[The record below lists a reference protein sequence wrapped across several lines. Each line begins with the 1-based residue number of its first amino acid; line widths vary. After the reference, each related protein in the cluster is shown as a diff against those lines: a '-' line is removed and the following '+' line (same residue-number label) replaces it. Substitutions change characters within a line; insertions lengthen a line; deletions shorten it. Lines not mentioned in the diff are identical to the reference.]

1 MATVPLSCAP
11 DPLKDC
17 VEGMLREIEVGSLSL
32 GMYVAE
38 LDRPWLE
45 TPFSLQ
51 GFYLRSPADIHQVA
65 EFCEFVKVDPR
76 RYDARLAKG
85 LQKVTAG
92 GSGKRTAQ
100 RRAVAPQRPAAATG
114 AGHDYPEL
122 TQVDE
127 ELPAARRALADGAA
141 SFQHFWQDL
150 GARRHVHI
158 GELRAAV
165 GPLVDSIL
173 RNKDAL
179 VTLMRVQHLDRNT
192 HEHCMALAVWGSL
205 LGRQLGLSPAD
216 IRTLALGCS
225 LLDIGK
231 IRLPKQLLYK
241 PGALTPGEYQI
252 VQAHVD
258 YSLQMLD
265 GMGEAGDAVR
275 NTVRWHHERM
285 DGSGYPDG
293 LAGAEIP
300 VFSRMAG
307 VVDSYDAMIS
317 PRVYADTCSSY
328 EALVELQDHCPEWFQ
343 TELVEAFAQA
353 IGLFPNGAL
362 VELSTGEVGVVCGQ
376 NPGRRLRPKVM
387 LVLDGQKQPRGELL
401 IIDLKNMGEH
411 EVRVARELARN
422 EYGIDAAE
430 YFL

>member
-1 MATVPLSCAP
+1 
-11 DPLKDC
+11 
-17 VEGMLREIEVGSLSL
+17 MLREIEVGSLSL

-51 GFYLRSPADIHQVA
+51 GFYLRSPDDIRQVA
-65 EFCEFVKVDPR
+65 EVCEIVKVDPR
-76 RYDARLAKG
+76 RYDPRVAQL
-85 LQKVTAG
+85 
-92 GSGKRTAQ
+92 SGHETGDSGDE
-100 RRAVAPQRPAAATG
+100 RPASELTMAPDPSAASMPE
-114 AGHDYPEL
+114 AGRDYREV

-127 ELPAARRALADGAA
+127 ELPAARKALDA
-141 SFQHFWQDL
+141 SAEWFQAFWQGL
-150 GARRHVHI
+150 GERRRVHI
-158 GELRAAV
+158 EQLRSAV
-165 GPLVDSIL
+165 NPLVDSIL

-192 HEHCMALAVWGSL
+192 HEHCMALAVWGGL
-205 LGRQLGLSPAD
+205 LGRQLGLPPQD
-216 IRTLALGCS
+216 IKSLALGCS

-241 PGALTPGEYQI
+241 PGTLTPGEYQI
-252 VQAHVD
+252 AQAHVD

-265 GMGEAGDAVR
+265 GMGEAGEAVR

-293 LAGAEIP
+293 LAGADIP
-300 VFSRMAG
+300 MFARIAG
-307 VVDSYDAMIS
+307 IVDSYDAMIS

-328 EALVELQDHCPEWFQ
+328 EALVELQDHAPEWFQ

-387 LVLDGQKQPRGELL
+387 LILDAQKHPRGELL
-401 IIDLKNMGEH
+401 IIDLKRMGEH

-422 EYGIDAAE
+422 EYGIEAAE